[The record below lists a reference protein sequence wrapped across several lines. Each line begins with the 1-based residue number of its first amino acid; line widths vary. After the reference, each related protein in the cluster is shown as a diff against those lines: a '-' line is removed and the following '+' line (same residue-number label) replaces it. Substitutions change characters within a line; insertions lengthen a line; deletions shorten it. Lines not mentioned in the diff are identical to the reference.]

1 VGVTQKK
8 TQPTRPNLLDPKWK
22 YVPAAATDVLARFK
36 SMGWVPPS
44 EAKRAK
50 RS

>member
-1 VGVTQKK
+1 MGMNQRQP
-8 TQPTRPNLLDPKWK
+8 QPTRPKLLDPKWK
-22 YVPAAATDVLARFK
+22 YIPAAATDVLARFK